1 MTLCVCVCLYV
12 CVYVFVFSSG
22 ALIVREHDCV
32 DASTAAFLD
41 ITHGLYS
48 LSWSSPVE
56 WPDFLTE
63 YKVLKESS
71 L

>member
-1 MTLCVCVCLYV
+1 MCYNA
-12 CVYVFVFSSG
+12 VFFSG

-32 DASTAAFLD
+32 NASTAAFLD

-63 YKVLKESS
+63 YKVCMNSS
-71 L
+71 FLFLVFNVE

>member
-1 MTLCVCVCLYV
+1 M
-12 CVYVFVFSSG
+12 
-22 ALIVREHDCV
+22 REHDCV

-63 YKVLKESS
+63 YKVWNDDRIVMSHLVYQTRKYEYVIVK
-71 L
+71 

>member
-1 MTLCVCVCLYV
+1 M
-12 CVYVFVFSSG
+12 
-22 ALIVREHDCV
+22 

-63 YKVLKESS
+63 YKVCYDDRIVIAMQS
-71 L
+71 LPSYDDVIVT